1 MSSLWVGTQPRGA
14 ISSAPVTAGVQLLP
28 NLGDEEIWP
37 PSQRAYLLL
46 SSPPPL
52 SRPTPFPNASA
63 RELELEDRQS
73 RLQQELRERM
83 AVEGK
88 RGAGLGTTGES
99 WVWAC
104 CLLALET

>member
-1 MSSLWVGTQPRGA
+1 MRKYGPESLCL
-14 ISSAPVTAGVQLLP
+14 S
-28 NLGDEEIWP
+28 P
-37 PSQRAYLLL
+37 PLL
-46 SSPPPL
+46 SSSLLPPPPP
-52 SRPTPFPNASA
+52 PTASA

-88 RGAGLGTTGES
+88 RGAGLGATQES

>member
-1 MSSLWVGTQPRGA
+1 MSSLWVETQPRGA
-14 ISSAPVTAGVQLLP
+14 ISPAPVTAGVQLLP
-28 NLGDEEIWP
+28 NLGDEIWP
-37 PSQRAYLLL
+37 PSHGPYLLL
-46 SSPPPL
+46 SSLPPV
-52 SRPTPFPNASA
+52 SRPPPFPNASA